1 MYQRK
6 KFKRQLSADWEAIE
20 EIECQ
25 SSLNATNRC
34 RQKKTWAGAS
44 APAFFD
50 AKMPHIDTKIC
61 NSNLTKYIFEYI
73 LLL

>member
-44 APAFFD
+44 APAFYFLYNNH
-50 AKMPHIDTKIC
+50 ALC
-61 NSNLTKYIFEYI
+61 NKKT
-73 LLL
+73 